1 MRSAAWLTAWL
12 SKAESMVIRRMA
24 EVAGMASKKHEQTE
38 ANSIPW
44 QRCLVCLGR
53 DCGLHGG
60 HSKHSEVCAMP
71 GRLHHMHLHLTRSL
85 AMSTCGNKTQS
96 MTHIWQIQYAD
107 EHALISIG
115 VNFRLT
121 HELDMLPNNHRC
133 EQPKNI
139 YPARVFC
146 LKSLSLS
153 PYYECKHYRASTMNP
168 SNLKISMRTPWDC
181 HTWGG
186 SGGQKISFS
195 QFEQGMPHD

>member
-12 SKAESMVIRRMA
+12 SKAESMVIRRMT

-139 YPARVFC
+139 YPARIFC
-146 LKSLSLS
+146 LKSHSLSLSLS
-153 PYYECKHYRASTMNP
+153 PYYGCKHYRASTMNP
-168 SNLKISMRTPWDC
+168 SNLKISMRTP
-181 HTWGG
+181 
-186 SGGQKISFS
+186 
-195 QFEQGMPHD
+195 

>member
-1 MRSAAWLTAWL
+1 
-12 SKAESMVIRRMA
+12 
-24 EVAGMASKKHEQTE
+24 MASNKHEPTE

-44 QRCLVCLGR
+44 QRCMICLGS

-71 GRLHHMHLHLTRSL
+71 GRLHHMHVHLTRSP
-85 AMSTCGNKTQS
+85 AMSTCANKTQS
-96 MTHIWQIQYAD
+96 MTHIWQLQFAG

-115 VNFRLT
+115 AKFRLT
-121 HELDMLPNNHRC
+121 HALDMLPNNHRC

-139 YPARVFC
+139 YPARIFC
-146 LKSLSLS
+146 LKSLSLFLS
-153 PYYECKHYRASTMNP
+153 LAPYYECKHYRASTMNP

-181 HTWGG
+181 HACGG
-186 SGGQKISFS
+186 SGGPKFSFS